1 MDHYRLKE
9 LSSESSDRKRRKTK
23 KVYEGNLKN
32 HIVPKWGDYEIHE
45 IASVEVEEW
54 LDNLKMAPSSPAKL
68 RNQMST
74 VFRQVYYCR
83 ILCPFCAL
91 MSEFCALGFFGVY
104 AEIVGFSRT

>member
-9 LSSESSDRKRRKTK
+9 LSIENNDRKHRKTK

-32 HIVPKWGDYEIHE
+32 HILPRWGDYEIYE

-54 LDNLKMAPSSPAKL
+54 LDELKMAPASRAKL

-74 VFRQVYYCR
+74 VFRHGIRWGWV
-83 ILCPFCAL
+83 
-91 MSEFCALGFFGVY
+91 GKGVT
-104 AEIVGFSRT
+104 S